1 MAPRAGGAFHD
12 QRLNYVVGPPVIN
25 LNEAAEVGIWC
36 SCQRPAEDL
45 ARWSRAYAG
54 TFDGTDIQ

>member
-1 MAPRAGGAFHD
+1 MRCAFHD